1 MLKVVWVWRS
11 SQVFLPGPQI
21 CSSVCKFLQ
30 AVRWPM
36 AIPGWVTWPI
46 PTLQLV
52 TASRQSPDLGERE
65 SKVSES
71 FYSTNKVNVRPHSVR
86 VGESLPATALCFQS
100 PRCFDKKINH
110 IIWAPPIER
119 VWWQF
124 ILGFQV
130 FGENGWVKNYF
141 FTSYILL
148 YSYRSKWIHVPK
160 LFP

>member
-1 MLKVVWVWRS
+1 MSLKKPPSLS
-11 SQVFLPGPQI
+11 SWSSNLFLGMQVPPSGQMTNGNPRLGHMAHPNTPIGHGLKTI
-21 CSSVCKFLQ
+21 SWL
-30 AVRWPM
+30 RW
-36 AIPGWVTWPI
+36 
-46 PTLQLV
+46 
-52 TASRQSPDLGERE
+52 ERE

-141 FTSYILL
+141 FTSHILL

-160 LFP
+160 IFP